1 MSLFIKMKIITT
13 KMTGVTNHSEFTKI
27 KSSPTRIK
35 NSLSKRHFL
44 GLWTFLF
51 TLLLGFHHEAYG
63 NFFCSRLFKSF
74 QKDQKTMESTQPEKN
89 EGEGS
94 STKTNKD
101 GLPTSSLKTR
111 TKSGISKQEI
121 SDHIAHQIGLVP
133 EFQYMRETAHKMG
146 LRVWLF
152 GGTASSFLHYAKWDL
167 AKNKGLMDLQKDRFD
182 FDFTNIFRST
192 QDLDLVIDG
201 TVDKAQEF
209 ERIMKE
215 KFPHFLGSKTKWE
228 TRTLRYRRGV
238 PTKIGFK
245 EALLNDKDFEKQNTD
260 SHSLGLVE
268 ITLSQDPMIRDL
280 RHWNEPKGHS
290 VFLEDALNNEITY
303 FRSPEHFTT
312 ARAQAGENP
321 EILSVLRLLVKAFQ
335 YELTFSEQS
344 LIPMGEI
351 IKTFNPS
358 SVTNSV
364 AQHKIEETAKKLIFH
379 AVNLEYTINKLEE
392 LGLRQK
398 LIQMGDPNEA
408 HSFAWWINREPLRSK
423 PVGLGRGKTAK
434 ALGIDIVA
442 HETSDFLAYESI
454 TRAHSGEPNVLISR
468 EDTVGESAVFG
479 KGFYTQLG
487 RLGAR
492 NTGLTIRF
500 TVDPLA
506 REGSD
511 FIIHREADTFII
523 FQNKKALKIIQESLN
538 FTLDD
543 FIHFAKTNKE
553 LLIDHSDGAL
563 LEKLKRRLN
572 NTKIMAELDPLLKSS
587 SETDLYRLTEILSS
601 FQHHNA
607 LRFFSRDTMISI
619 FKNIYDGMTPW
630 WRHSSKESDILIYI
644 KVVDSMLKILDSM
657 GIPKTE
663 EFLQHL
669 KYLSQGPWSS
679 DLRKEAIFQF
689 ILNSEIPFILN
700 KTLLSEKLEMNLST
714 EEFNA
719 ILAEIKRWDQSS
731 DVHKR
736 NFFIQINTLWS
747 QAIQDGNIK
756 KIQEL
761 IDTGF
766 FEINYK
772 NISQVSLLQLAAYYK
787 QDNIIDWLISNP
799 EFDFQTKNAQGF
811 NEIEQLRLSGRGDL
825 ANYIEQQRREAK
837 GHPFHV
843 KERNTHEKS
852 VIYPEGTPIID
863 FVRIEPNSFVMNI
876 TGGPKFLTTIS
887 KPFEIMSV
895 DVTHGLYKEIVK
907 LIEQNLSENY
917 YTDIMS
923 RDTIP
928 LKFKSNLI
936 KKALE
941 ITRIIPPKFKYRIFE
956 KTISLPIPPGF
967 RDPIPMKRIA
977 LSILPDH
984 PLQNVS
990 YIEITSWLKGLN
1002 ELSKLPYPE
1011 VQQALSHL
1019 LPGHKPGQIYS
1030 RGTMAQWGLVL
1041 RLGGAAEGDYASGH
1055 GDPPSHLNEYAAFKG
1070 HSHFIDDSTTS
1081 RVLIPSYPMG
1091 FAPKYVEK
1099 YFLGRLEN
1107 YDHIYISLF
1116 PVGFKKPVFYN
1127 GKPLYDLHG
1136 LVSKYIEDPYL
1147 PSCAINTDLL
1157 NGIDPQYFRLLP
1169 NSTSPIL
1176 HKVGNYNNRV
1186 YGPTNSHNFRRDDFD
1201 YNKREPFVGFRLIRT
1216 VER

>member
-13 KMTGVTNHSEFTKI
+13 KMTGVTNHSESIKI

-101 GLPTSSLKTR
+101 GLSTSSLKTR

-228 TRTLRYRRGV
+228 TRTLRYHRGV

-268 ITLSQDPMIRDL
+268 ITLSQDPMTRDL

-572 NTKIMAELDPLLKSS
+572 KTKIMNELDPLLKSS

-607 LRFFSRDTMISI
+607 LKFFSQDIMISI
-619 FKNIYDGMTPW
+619 FKDVYDRITPW
-630 WRHSSKESDILIYI
+630 RHGSKESDILMYI
-644 KVVDSMLKILDSM
+644 KAVDSMLKTLDSM
-657 GIPKTE
+657 GILKTE
-663 EFLQHL
+663 EFLQYL
-669 KYLSQGPWSS
+669 KHLSQGPWSF
-679 DLRKEAIFQF
+679 DVRKEAILQYF
-689 ILNSEIPFILN
+689 LNVENFLNVEIPLKLN
-700 KTLLSEKLEMNLST
+700 KTLFSEKLEINLSAK
-714 EEFNA
+714 EFNV
-719 ILAEIKRWDQSS
+719 ILTEIKRWDQSS
-731 DVHKR
+731 DLRKR
-736 NFFIQINTLWS
+736 DFLLQLHTQWS
-747 QAIQDGNIK
+747 QAIRDGDIK

-761 IDTGF
+761 IATGF
-766 FEINYK
+766 FEIHYK
-772 NISQVSLLQLAAYYK
+772 NTSQVSILQLAAYYK
-787 QDNIIDWLISNP
+787 QDHIIDWLISNP
-799 EFDFQTKNAQGF
+799 EFDFQTKNTQGF

-852 VIYPEGTPIID
+852 VIYPEGTPIVD

-876 TGGPKFLTTIS
+876 ETGPKFLATIS

-895 DVTHGLYKEIVK
+895 DVTQDLYKEIVK
-907 LIEQNLSENY
+907 LMEQNLSGGSHSTIKSTKSVGLLNY
-917 YTDIMS
+917 QF
-923 RDTIP
+923 
-928 LKFKSNLI
+928 FKEMIS
-936 KKALE
+936 
-941 ITRIIPPKFKYRIFE
+941 FKE
-956 KTISLPIPPGF
+956 KNSFPASPY
-967 RDPIPMKRIA
+967 
-977 LSILPDH
+977 H

-990 YIEITSWLKGLN
+990 YNETTSWLKGLN

-1030 RGTMAQWGLVL
+1030 RGTIVQWGLVL
-1041 RLGGAAEGDYASGH
+1041 RLGGVAEGAYAHGKDDTHLDKYAVHDLKYGH
-1055 GDPPSHLNEYAAFKG
+1055 ADIPP
-1070 HSHFIDDSTTS
+1070 
-1081 RVLIPSYPMG
+1081 
-1091 FAPKYVEK
+1091 
-1099 YFLGRLEN
+1099 
-1107 YDHIYISLF
+1107 F
-1116 PVGFKKPVFYN
+1116 PVGFKKPVFYH

-1136 LVSKYIEDPYL
+1136 LVSRYLEDHCPGPEHTNYDFL
-1147 PSCAINTDLL
+1147 DGHFLK
-1157 NGIDPQYFRLLP
+1157 GIDPVIIPQLP
-1169 NSTSPIL
+1169 GSTRAI
-1176 HKVGNYNNRV
+1176 VYEGNYYFITRKIDSSNFQRNH
-1186 YGPTNSHNFRRDDFD
+1186 TKSHI
-1201 YNKREPFVGFRLIRT
+1201 KRAATGFRLIRT
-1216 VER
+1216 VE